1 MVYLSIPTWA
11 RASGVVSM
19 ADGTFLRVFTFE
31 PSQAGVIDSILRDQV
46 MPALCQQAGILDAYA
61 ARHGPDESG
70 QRVVASVWN
79 AEQAMAAGA
88 IEGDII
94 SRAGGELADPGRTGV
109 DMLPV
114 DVRLSFER
122 TDPARILR
130 VFRGWVREGGVHA
143 YARDVETGATD
154 DASGGVG
161 LVALY
166 LGALS
171 TDRFITVSA
180 WTSWEAI
187 EAATGGNLERP
198 IATRFP
204 DRIGIEDVCHY
215 EIVPG
220 TTRPT
225 SQPLMAVP
233 AGG

>member
-1 MVYLSIPTWA
+1 
-11 RASGVVSM
+11 
-19 ADGTFLRVFTFE
+19 
-31 PSQAGVIDSILRDQV
+31 
-46 MPALCQQAGILDAYA
+46 
-61 ARHGPDESG
+61 
-70 QRVVASVWN
+70 
-79 AEQAMAAGA
+79 
-88 IEGDII
+88 
-94 SRAGGELADPGRTGV
+94 
-109 DMLPV
+109 MLPV

-130 VFRGWVREGGVHA
+130 VFRGWVREGGVQA

-171 TDRFITVSA
+171 ADGFITVSA